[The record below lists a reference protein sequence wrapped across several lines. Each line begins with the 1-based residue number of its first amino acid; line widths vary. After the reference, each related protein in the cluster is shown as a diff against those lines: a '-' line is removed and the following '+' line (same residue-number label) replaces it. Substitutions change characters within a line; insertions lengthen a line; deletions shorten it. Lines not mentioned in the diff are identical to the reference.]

1 MYNDIK
7 WPSKQKQIRRMSYSR
22 SGSGAGII
30 GPARSAFA
38 GIYPPLTPKGS
49 RSAVRSIAVTL
60 SAAEKRTPALNL
72 LIAILSA
79 PVATPGSTRILKN
92 MKLGKSPGK
101 GRMSLI
107 SLGWR
112 VTPTRKKI
120 GH

>member
-22 SGSGAGII
+22 SGYVHGIT
-30 GPARSAFA
+30 GPAASASG
-38 GIYPPLTPKGS
+38 GIYRPIPPQALP
-49 RSAVRSIAVTL
+49 SARRSIAVT
-60 SAAEKRTPALNL
+60 SSDAVKRTPALNL

-79 PVATPGSTRILKN
+79 PVATPSSTRTLKN
-92 MKLGKSPGK
+92 MKLGRSPGK
-101 GRMSLI
+101 GRMSWI

-112 VTPTRKKI
+112 VTPTAKKT